1 MMYSE
6 NLPANRDNRI
16 LVIGAAGIDL
26 VGRMTEM
33 PDPGSSVPAEVRPSF
48 GGVARN
54 VAENLAR
61 LDQKVTFI
69 TAVGKNIFG
78 NLLLSHLN
86 EIGVNTEASIIS
98 DNFYTASY
106 LAVLSEDGKLNFAL
120 DDMRVL
126 SELTS
131 AYFLEHEDLFANA
144 KGVFFDANVPEDG
157 IATLIEMTGRY
168 QIPVYADAT
177 SRSVAKRLIP
187 YLPHITLLNANTNE
201 AEILIEHEFEI
212 TGRTSALKAARKLV
226 NLGAEMVVIPMA
238 EFGVC
243 YATSETSGHV
253 PAIKTKI
260 LDPTG
265 AGDALSAALIFGLQN
280 DIPLDDTIR
289 LGVLAASLTL
299 RHPGTVLPGISVEKL
314 YDMTMN

>member
-1 MMYSE
+1 MNYATHESSDSE
-6 NLPANRDNRI
+6 KRI
-16 LVIGAAGIDL
+16 LVIGAAGIDI
-26 VGRMTEM
+26 VGRLTEM

-54 VAENLAR
+54 VAENLAK
-61 LDQKVTFI
+61 LDQKVNFI
-69 TAVGKNIFG
+69 TAVGQNIFG
-78 NLLLSHLN
+78 NLLLKHLS
-86 EIGVNTEASIIS
+86 ETGVNVEACITS
-98 DNFYTASY
+98 NEFYTSSY
-106 LAVLSEDGKLNFAL
+106 LAVLSEDGSLNFAL

-126 SELTS
+126 SKLTPELIQQQEEMIKHAS
-131 AYFLEHEDLFANA
+131 CL
-144 KGVFFDANVPEDG
+144 FFDANVPENTV
-157 IATLIEMTGRY
+157 AALIEMANRY
-168 QIPVYADAT
+168 QIPIYADAT
-177 SRSVAKRLIP
+177 SRTLAKRLQP
-187 YLPHITLLNANTNE
+187 YLSHFKLLNANTSE
-201 AEILIEHEFEI
+201 AEILCNHEFEV

-226 NLGAEMVVIPMA
+226 GMGVEMVVIPMA

-243 YATSETSGHV
+243 YATSDTSGHV

-265 AGDALSAALIFGLQN
+265 AGDALSAALIYGFLN

-299 RHPGTVLPGISVEKL
+299 RSPGTVLPGISVEKL